1 MTRSPLGIGEYDLGT
16 RYAAFG
22 FHRYHSLT
30 RMTFDR
36 GFNCFACVHRIQI
49 LLPRVT
55 VRREVETFFCLFI
68 HDSFILE
75 IFVQSFTENQEIVLV
90 SRDTVR
96 S

>member
-1 MTRSPLGIGEYDLGT
+1 MGT

-22 FHRYHSLT
+22 FHLYHPLT

-49 LLPRVT
+49 LLPRVI
-55 VRREVETFFCLFI
+55 VWREVEIFICLFI
-68 HDSFILE
+68 RDAFILE
-75 IFVQSFTENQEIVLV
+75 IFVQSFTENQESVPV
-90 SRDTVR
+90 SGDTVG